1 MHKLRKAA
9 VVVVALGSVGLLSA
23 GTATAQGLDGHGG
36 KSGKGGDKVSVLQS
50 SNCKSH
56 DLNVDVLGQVG
67 VLNGLLGNALNGEGN
82 AGGQGTHLGSDMG
95 CNNSAF

>member
-9 VVVVALGSVGLLSA
+9 VLIAAVSSIGLMG
-23 GTATAQGLDGHGG
+23 GTAHAGGQEGG
-36 KSGKGGDKVSVLQS
+36 KEGGKGGDRFSVLQS

-56 DLNVDVLGQVG
+56 DLNLDVLGEVG
-67 VLNGLLGNALNGEGN
+67 ILNGLLGNALNGEGDPG
-82 AGGQGTHLGSDMG
+82 AQATHIGSTMG

>member
-23 GTATAQGLDGHGG
+23 GTATAQGMDGHGG
-36 KSGKGGDKVSVLQS
+36 KSDKFSVLQS

-67 VLNGLLGNALNGEGN
+67 VLNGVLGNALNGEGN
-82 AGGQGTHLGSDMG
+82 SGGQDTHIGSSMG
-95 CNNSAF
+95 CDNSAF

>member
-9 VVVVALGSVGLLSA
+9 VMVAAIATVGLLGA
-23 GTATAQGLDGHGG
+23 GTATADGHGG
-36 KSGKGGDKVSVLQS
+36 HGGKKGGDKFSVLQS

-67 VLNGLLGNALNGEGN
+67 LLDGLLGSALNGEGDPG
-82 AGGQGTHLGSDMG
+82 AQDTHLGSTMG

>member
-9 VVVVALGSVGLLSA
+9 VVVAAIGTVAFLGA
-23 GTATAQGLDGHGG
+23 GTATADGGGHG
-36 KSGKGGDKVSVLQS
+36 GKGGDKFSVLQS

-67 VLNGLLGNALNGEGN
+67 VLNGLLGSALNGEGDPG
-82 AGGQGTHLGSDMG
+82 AQDTHLGSSMG

>member
-9 VVVVALGSVGLLSA
+9 VLVAAISTIGLMGA
-23 GTATAQGLDGHGG
+23 GTATAHGNDGHGG
-36 KSGKGGDKVSVLQS
+36 KGGDKFSVLQS

-67 VLNGLLGNALNGEGN
+67 VLNGLLGSALNGEGN
-82 AGGQGTHLGSDMG
+82 PGAQDTHLGSTMG